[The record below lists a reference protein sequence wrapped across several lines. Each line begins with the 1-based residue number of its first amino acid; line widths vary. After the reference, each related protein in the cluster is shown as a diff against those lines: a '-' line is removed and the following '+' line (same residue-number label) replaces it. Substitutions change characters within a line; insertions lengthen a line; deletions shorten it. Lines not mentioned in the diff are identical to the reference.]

1 MPLLQEAVGPKRAG
15 GLTEDPSITSARIK
29 EIGMLALKLKAED
42 TVATVLQETKGG
54 DRLEVVMKGSPV
66 GELVAREDIPYGFK
80 IAAAPM
86 SAGADVVKYGH
97 VIGRASRA
105 IEAGE
110 LVHVH
115 NIEGCRGRG
124 DLAAKEG

>member
-80 IAAAPM
+80 ICARAMAK
-86 SAGADVVKYGH
+86 GASVIKYSH
-97 VIGRASRA
+97 PIGRAREDIA
-105 IEAGE
+105 AGD

-115 NIEGCRGRG
+115 NIEGNRGRG
-124 DLAAKEG
+124 DLAQ

>member
-54 DRLEVVMKGSPV
+54 DRLEVVMKGNPV
-66 GELVAREDIPYGFK
+66 GELVAREGKLIKGALESGSKDYSE
-80 IAAAPM
+80 IA
-86 SAGADVVKYGH
+86 
-97 VIGRASRA
+97 
-105 IEAGE
+105 E
-110 LVHVH
+110 
-115 NIEGCRGRG
+115 
-124 DLAAKEG
+124 AAKAVEGLYESMLG

>member
-1 MPLLQEAVGPKRAG
+1 MKKALL
-15 GLTEDPSITSARIK
+15 LTAD
-29 EIGMLALKLKAED
+29 D
-42 TVATVLQETKGG
+42 TVATALQAISAGEDVEIVLHGETAGQV
-54 DRLEVVMKGSPV
+54 R
-66 GELVAREDIPYGFK
+66 ATQDIPYGFK